1 MKRIT
6 ASKIGSRTLV
16 VLLFF
21 GGLSALVGAGMA
33 IVADGAGVPPEY
45 LANSPFS
52 SFLIPGLILGLVVGG
67 TQLAAA
73 TTVLMKHRR
82 GLLLSAIAGFG
93 MLIWIFAELA
103 ILGEYSPLQTAYFAL
118 GVVELVLVLVLLGIW
133 DSRPTSP
140 QVGISRLG

>member
-1 MKRIT
+1 MRRIT
-6 ASKIGSRTLV
+6 SRMIGSWTLV

-21 GGLSALVGAGMA
+21 GGLSALVGARMA
-33 IVADGAGVPPEY
+33 IVADGAGVPLEY

-73 TTVLMKHRR
+73 MTVLMKHRR
-82 GLLLSAIAGFG
+82 GLLLAAIAGFG

-103 ILGEYSPLQTAYFAL
+103 ILGEYSPLQSIYFGL
-118 GVVELVLVLVLLGIW
+118 GVVELVIVLVLLGIVG
-133 DSRPTSP
+133 SVPRSP
-140 QVGISRLG
+140 SAP